1 MLRACMNMICQM
13 AKTNPN
19 VVLICC
25 DQGPGV
31 EVEGVV
37 PGRYFMEAI
46 SEANITGMATGLA
59 AEGYI
64 PYILNHAT
72 FNTRKSY
79 EQIALDACLQNRPI
93 RLIGMGGGL
102 ATAHLGPTHT
112 AIEDVAIM
120 RAIPNMTVIVPCD
133 ADEVT
138 RLMPHTL
145 DWPGSIYIRMAKY
158 GKPIVSKSEA
168 GFEIGKAILMRE
180 GDVLIVTNGAM
191 THRALT
197 AAQQLSEKGIECGV
211 LHVHTVKPLDKA
223 IIEHIRK
230 SRMVVM
236 IEEHTLIGGLGSA
249 CMELLVD
256 NQALANIPPIYRMGL
271 PDAFVQDY
279 GDQDSLLEVYGLQP
293 NQIAGKILTLI
304 KENAL
309 AGAYREAD
317 KTDIEIP

>member
-1 MLRACMNMICQM
+1 MLRACMNMVCEM

-31 EVEGVV
+31 EFPTEISN
-37 PGRYFMEAI
+37 RYFMEPI
-46 SEANITGMATGLA
+46 SEANIVGMAAGLA

-72 FNTRKSY
+72 FNTRKCY

-102 ATAHLGPTHT
+102 STAHLGPTHT

-138 RLMPHTL
+138 RLMPQTL

-180 GDVLIVTNGAM
+180 GDILIITNGAM
-191 THRALT
+191 TNRALS
-197 AAQQLSEKGIECGV
+197 AAQLLSEKGIECGV
-211 LHVHTVKPLDKA
+211 LHVHTVKPLDKE
-223 IIEHIRK
+223 IVEHVK
-230 SRMVVM
+230 KARMVIM
-236 IEEHTLIGGLGSA
+236 LEEHTPVGGLASA

-256 NQALANIPPIYRMGL
+256 GLACMNIPPIHRLGL
-271 PDAFVQDY
+271 PDHFVQDY
-279 GDQDSLLEVYGLQP
+279 GDQDSLLEEFGLQA
-293 NQIAGKILTLI
+293 NQIAQKVNGLVEKIGL
-304 KENAL
+304 
-309 AGAYREAD
+309 YR
-317 KTDIEIP
+317 

>member
-1 MLRACMNMICQM
+1 MLRACMNMVCEM

-19 VVLICC
+19 IVLICC

-31 EVEGVV
+31 EVQGVI

-120 RAIPNMTVIVPCD
+120 RAIPGMTVIVPCD

-138 RLMPHTL
+138 RLMPQTL

-158 GKPIVSKSEA
+158 GKPIVSKSET

-180 GDVLIVTNGAM
+180 GEVMIITNGAM
-191 THRALT
+191 THRSL
-197 AAQQLSEKGIECGV
+197 AAAELLSAKGIECAV

-223 IIEHIRK
+223 IVEHVRK
-230 SRMVVM
+230 SRMVVTA
-236 IEEHTLIGGLGSA
+236 EEHTLVGGLGSA
-249 CMELLVD
+249 CLELLAD
-256 NQALANIPPIYRMGL
+256 HLALANIPPFYRLGL
-271 PDAFVQDY
+271 PDAFVQAY
-279 GDQDSLLEVYGLQP
+279 GDQDSLLEAYGLQP
-293 NQIAGKILTLI
+293 EQIAEKIIHLVEKDGQPLQVVT
-304 KENAL
+304 ERSY
-309 AGAYREAD
+309 GD
-317 KTDIEIP
+317 S